1 MNDGIQTP
9 SERVKYFF
17 EYYNGFP
24 NIRVSFEI
32 TAETKEEA
40 ERQADEAIR
49 SLRRVAF
56 YESKYR

>member
-1 MNDGIQTP
+1 MKT
-9 SERVKYFF
+9 YYF

-32 TAETKEEA
+32 TAETPEEA
-40 ERQADEAIR
+40 QVKADETIS

-56 YESKYR
+56 YESKYK

>member
-1 MNDGIQTP
+1 MSDD
-9 SERVKYFF
+9 RVKYFF

-32 TAETKEEA
+32 SAETKEEA
-40 ERQADEAIR
+40 ERKADEAIR
-49 SLRRVAF
+49 SLRRIAF